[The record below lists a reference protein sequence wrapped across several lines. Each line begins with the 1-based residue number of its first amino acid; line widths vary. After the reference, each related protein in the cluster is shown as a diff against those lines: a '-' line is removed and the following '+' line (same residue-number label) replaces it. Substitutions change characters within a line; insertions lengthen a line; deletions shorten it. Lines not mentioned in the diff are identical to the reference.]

1 MLYTL
6 NLRQRETNG
15 DFQKMSSPD
24 AASHLHITWAHAAPE
39 KDPRATTK
47 IKDLVACH

>member
-24 AASHLHITWAHAAPE
+24 AASHLHITWESIVRLH
-39 KDPRATTK
+39 
-47 IKDLVACH
+47 ILSC